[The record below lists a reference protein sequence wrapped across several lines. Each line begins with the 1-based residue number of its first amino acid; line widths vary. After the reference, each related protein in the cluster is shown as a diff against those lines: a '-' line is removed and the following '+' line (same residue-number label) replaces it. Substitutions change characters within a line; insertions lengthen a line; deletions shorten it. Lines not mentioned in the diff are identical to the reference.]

1 MARKVDYSKKIDK
14 IKLQLDGLCNTIN
27 NQFDDSSEESTPVV
41 QKFKISDIDFEQEDI
56 QSLLKIQS
64 KISRIINKK
73 FKAQ

>member
-1 MARKVDYSKKIDK
+1 MARKVDYTKKIEK
-14 IKLQLDGLCNTIN
+14 IKLQLDELCNTIN
-27 NQFDDSSEESTPVV
+27 QSDDNSEDSTPVV

>member
-1 MARKVDYSKKIDK
+1 MARKVDYTKKIEK
-14 IKLQLDGLCNTIN
+14 IKLQLDELCNTIS
-27 NQFDDSSEESTPVV
+27 DDNSEESTPVV

>member
-14 IKLQLDGLCNTIN
+14 IKLQLDELCNTIN

-73 FKAQ
+73 FNAQ

>member
-14 IKLQLDGLCNTIN
+14 IKLQLDELCNTIN

>member
-14 IKLQLDGLCNTIN
+14 IKLQLDELCNTIN

-41 QKFKISDIDFEQEDI
+41 QKFKISDIDFEHEDI

-73 FKAQ
+73 FNAQ